1 MPYRAGQRAERKGS
15 FFKAGGNN
23 SMEKPEERSERLH
36 KIRHSTAHVMAEAV
50 RELFPGTRI
59 AIGPAIEEGFYYD
72 FQLPQPLKTEDLG
85 RIEERMRGIITE
97 ARPFR
102 KRVVGREEARELFA
116 EEPYK
121 LELLRDLPEGEEISL
136 YSQGGFTDLCRGPHV
151 GSTRELPADA
161 FKLLSIAGA
170 YWRGDEHNPMLTRIY
185 GTAWESPRELA
196 DYLKKLEEIEKRDHR
211 RLGRELD
218 LFSTHEEAG
227 AGLIYWHP
235 KGARIRAIVEEY
247 WRRKHFANGYE
258 VVNTPHIGKAW
269 LWETSGH
276 LGFYA
281 QNMYAPLSIDKADY
295 YLKPM
300 NCPFHI
306 LIYKSAVRSYR
317 DLPLR
322 WAELGTVYRYER
334 SGVLHGLLRVRGF
347 TQDDAHIFCTPEQI
361 EEEILGVLRFSLDIW
376 RDFGFRDVR
385 AYLATQPADGAVGEP
400 ARWAQATESL
410 KRAIEKEKLEYT
422 LDEGGGAFYGP
433 KIDLKIKDSLG
444 REWQMT
450 TIQFDFNMS
459 ERFQMTFAAADGSL
473 QRPYMVHRALLGSLE
488 RFFGVLVEHYGGAFP
503 LWLAPVQ
510 VTAIPVAPAFN
521 EHAQAVAAALKAQD
535 IRAEADLS
543 EQRMNAKIRAAQ
555 EQKVPYMLVLG
566 EKEKSAGT
574 LSVRSRAGEQ
584 FSAESVA
591 NFAAMVHDRVKKLE

>member
-1 MPYRAGQRAERKGS
+1 
-15 FFKAGGNN
+15 
-23 SMEKPEERSERLH
+23 MEKPEERSERLH

-85 RIEERMRGIITE
+85 RIEERMRGIIAE
-97 ARPFR
+97 ARPFQR
-102 KRVVGREEARELFA
+102 RVVRREEARELFA

-121 LELLRDLPEGEEISL
+121 LELIRDLPEGEEISL

-151 GSTRELPADA
+151 ASTRELPADA

-258 VVNTPHIGKAW
+258 VVNTPHIGKSW

-376 RDFGFRDVR
+376 KDFGFRDVR
-385 AYLATQPADGAVGEP
+385 AYLATQPASGAVGEP

-410 KRAIEKEKLEYT
+410 KRAIEKETLEYT

-459 ERFQMTFAAADGSL
+459 ERFQMTFAAKDGSL

-503 LWLAPVQ
+503 VWLAPVQ

-521 EHAQAVAAALKAQD
+521 DHAQAVVAALKALD
-535 IRAEADLS
+535 IRADADLS

-566 EKEKSAGT
+566 EKEKTAGT
-574 LSVRSRAGEQ
+574 LSVRSRSGEQ

-591 NFAAMVHDRVKKLE
+591 KFAAMVHDRVKKLE

>member
-1 MPYRAGQRAERKGS
+1 MENAEKAEERAER
-15 FFKAGGNN
+15 
-23 SMEKPEERSERLH
+23 LY

-72 FQLPQPLKTEDLG
+72 FELPRPLKSEDLAL
-85 RIEERMRGIITE
+85 IEERMKRIIAE
-97 ARPFR
+97 QRRFQ
-102 KRVVGREEARELFA
+102 KQVVSREEARKLFR

-121 LELLRDLPEGEEISL
+121 LELIRDLPEGEEISL

-151 GSTRELPADA
+151 ASTRELPADS

-170 YWRGDEHNPMLTRIY
+170 YWRGDEHNPMLTRVY
-185 GTAWESPRELA
+185 GTAWENPRELA
-196 DYLKKLEEIEKRDHR
+196 DYLRRLEEIEKRDHR

-235 KGARIRAIVEEY
+235 KGARIRTIVEDY

-258 VVNTPHIGKAW
+258 VVNTPHIGKKW

-281 QNMYAPLSIDKADY
+281 QNMYAPLSIDNADY

-361 EEEILGVLRFSLDIW
+361 EDEILGVLRFSLDIW
-376 RDFGFRDVR
+376 RDFGFKEVK
-385 AYLATQPADGAVGEP
+385 AYLATQPATGAVGEP

-410 KRAIEKEKLEYT
+410 RKAIEKEKLEYT

-459 ERFQMTFAAADGSL
+459 ERFQMTFAASDGSL

-510 VTAIPVAPAFN
+510 VVAIPVAPAFS
-521 EHAQAVAAALKAQD
+521 EHAQAVVAALKAQD

-543 EQRMNAKIRAAQ
+543 EQRMNAKIRAGQA
-555 EQKVPYMLVLG
+555 QKVPYMLILG
-566 EKEKSAGT
+566 EKERAAGS
-574 LSVRSRAGEQ
+574 LSVRARSGEQ
-584 FSAESVA
+584 FAVESVA
-591 NFAAMVHDRVKKLE
+591 KFAGMVHDRVKKLE

>member
-1 MPYRAGQRAERKGS
+1 M
-15 FFKAGGNN
+15 
-23 SMEKPEERSERLH
+23 EERSDKLL

-50 RELFPGTRI
+50 RDLLPGTRI
-59 AIGPAIEEGFYYD
+59 AIGPAIEDGFYYD
-72 FQLPQPLKTEDLG
+72 FDLPRPLKTEDLAQ
-85 RIEERMRGIITE
+85 IEERMKRII
-97 ARPFR
+97 AGDHPFR
-102 KRVVGREEARELFA
+102 RRVASREEARELFL

-121 LELLRDLPEGEEISL
+121 LELIRDLPEGEEISL
-136 YSQGGFTDLCRGPHV
+136 YSVGEFTDLCRGPHV
-151 GSTRELPADA
+151 ASTRELAADA

-185 GTAWESPRELA
+185 GTAWESPGELA
-196 DYLKKLEEIEKRDHR
+196 GHLQKLEEIEKRDHR

-235 KGARIRAIVEEY
+235 KGARIRVIVEDY

-258 VVNTPHIGKAW
+258 LVNTPHIGKSW

-276 LGFYA
+276 LGYYA
-281 QNMYAPLSIDKADY
+281 QNMYAPLAIDKVDY

-306 LIYKSAVRSYR
+306 LIYKSAMRSYR

-376 RDFGFRDVR
+376 KDFGFKDVR
-385 AYLATQPADGAVGEP
+385 AYLATKPAAGAVGEE
-400 ARWAQATESL
+400 ARWRQATESL
-410 KRAIEKEKLEYT
+410 RKAIDRESLEYT

-433 KIDLKIKDSLG
+433 KIDLKVRDSLG

-459 ERFQMTFAAADGSL
+459 ERFEMTYAASDGSL

-503 LWLAPVQ
+503 VWLAPVQ
-510 VTAIPVAPAFN
+510 ATAIPVAPAFN
-521 EHAQAVAAALKAQD
+521 EHAQAVVAALRAVD

-555 EQKVPYMLVLG
+555 AQKVPYMLVLG
-566 EKEKSAGT
+566 EKERSAGT
-574 LSVRSRAGEQ
+574 LSVRTRSGEQ
-584 FSAESVA
+584 FTVESVA
-591 NFAAMVHDRVKKLE
+591 KFAGMIHDRVKKLE